1 MSNTRRKVATA
12 AAAVLYKIDPGA
24 LDHCQFGHVSA
35 EPPHARLLELMGKKP
50 LLDLGMRLG
59 EGTGAV
65 LAVPLLVAAA
75 RALTDVATIAEVTG
89 G

>member
-1 MSNTRRKVATA
+1 MRVGFIGLGDMGQGI
-12 AAAVLYKIDPGA
+12 VP
-24 LDHCQFGHVSA
+24 
-35 EPPHARLLELMGKKP
+35 RLLDAGHPVTGWNRTPEKASP

-65 LAVPLLVAAA
+65 LAVPLLVTAA